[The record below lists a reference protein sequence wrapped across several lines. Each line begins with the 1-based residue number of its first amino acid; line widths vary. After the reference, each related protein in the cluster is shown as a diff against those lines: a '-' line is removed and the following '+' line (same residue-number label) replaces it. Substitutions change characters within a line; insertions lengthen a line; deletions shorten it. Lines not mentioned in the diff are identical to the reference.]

1 VDSNSNHL
9 LECAAILKKK
19 LELSGG
25 APSTSREDLAS
36 FICPYIR
43 DLLDRDMGKLLQL
56 CYQIDLG
63 EEKLKAILQ
72 HAAVASMAMELSLA
86 LVDRQLL
93 KLYIWEK
100 YSGN

>member
-1 VDSNSNHL
+1 MESNKHL
-9 LECAAILKKK
+9 PACEAILKKK
-19 LELSGG
+19 LELPESIL
-25 APSTSREDLAS
+25 STTREELAS
-36 FICPYIR
+36 FICPSIR
-43 DLLDRDMGKLLQL
+43 DLLDRNMGRLLQL

-72 HAAVASMAMELSLA
+72 HSAVASMAMELSLA

-93 KLYIWEK
+93 KLDIWEK